1 MDSTSSGSTP
11 LSADKHLGLAAPAY
25 YCSGP
30 ESLTYGG
37 EEGRIVYYDM
47 TSQFA
52 TD

>member
-25 YCSGP
+25 YCSVP
-30 ESLTYGG
+30 ESLAYGG
-37 EEGRIVYYDM
+37 EEVPIVYYDM
-47 TSQFA
+47 PSQFT